1 MEAPLNDSI
10 PFNRP
15 FTAPQARQY
24 LEQVLGGAQHS
35 GNGPFSQRCCQLLQQ
50 LTGAG
55 AVFLTPSCT
64 AALEMS
70 GLLLGIRPGDEVIVP
85 SFTFVSTA
93 NAFAL
98 LGAQPRFADIDPDTL
113 NIQINSLESL
123 IGPQTRAI
131 VPVHYAGV
139 ACAMEPI
146 LALAEKHQ
154 LTVIED
160 NAHGLLGGWKGR
172 PLGSLGQL
180 ATLSFHETKNFSCG
194 EGGALL
200 VNRPDWIE
208 RAQILQDKGTNRQ
221 RFRQGLVDKYTWVDV
236 GSSYLLG
243 EFPAAVLL
251 ANLEAREISQSRRM
265 AIWNRYHGELR
276 DWCQKHEVRQPAVP
290 ADCQHPAHLYY
301 LLLPDKRRRDAL
313 LAYLKARDILA
324 VFHYQPLH
332 CCPVGLQFGGHP
344 GQCPVSE
351 RVAEQMVRLPLFAD
365 LAEGALTRVIEAI
378 LAYRV

>member
-1 MEAPLNDSI
+1 MTEAI

-15 FTAPQARQY
+15 FTAPKVRQY
-24 LEQVLGGAQHS
+24 LDQVLEASQHS
-35 GNGPFSQRCCQLLQQ
+35 GNGPFSLRCCEVLKQ

-70 GLLLGIRPGDEVIVP
+70 GLLMGIRPGDEVIVP

-98 LGAQPRFADIDPDTL
+98 LGARPRFADVCPDTL
-113 NIQINSLESL
+113 NIDVESLESL

-139 ACAMEPI
+139 ACPMEPI
-146 LALAEKHQ
+146 LSLAEKHQ
-154 LTVIED
+154 LAVVED
-160 NAHGLLGGWKGR
+160 NAHGLLGSFQGR
-172 PLGSLGQL
+172 PLGSWGQL

-208 RAQILQDKGTNRQ
+208 RAQILQDKGTNR
-221 RFRQGLVDKYTWVDV
+221 RLFRQGLVDKYTWVDV

-251 ANLEAREISQSRRM
+251 ANLEARESSQQRRL
-265 AIWNRYHGELR
+265 AIWNRYHDELK
-276 DWCQKHEVRQPAVP
+276 DWCQKHDVRQPTVP
-290 ADCQHPAHLYY
+290 PGCEHPAHLYY
-301 LLLPDKRRRDAL
+301 LLLPDLRRRDAL
-313 LAYLKARDILA
+313 LAHLKSRGILA

-332 CCPVGLQFGGHP
+332 CCPAGLQLGGRP

-365 LAEGALTRVIEAI
+365 LTEAALTRIIEEI
-378 LAYRV
+378 LDYSL